1 MYKVTD
7 LKDDIEEIDFI
18 RCVSISKHNCKHK
31 FQFNSDKVISKILTN
46 FANRYVLSLD
56 DFKQFVTEY
65 KDEIRWYINEEIFI
79 AIDTIIENTNCSNKN
94 WKISNVIWI
103 AILQNSIFENLRE
116 LYFEMVQDRNSKKQ

>member
-1 MYKVTD
+1 MFKVTD

-18 RCVSISKHNCKHK
+18 RCVSISKNNYKHN
-31 FQFNSDKVISKILTN
+31 FQLDSQKVISKILTN

-65 KDEIRWYINEEIFI
+65 KEEIRWSIDEEIFI
-79 AIDTIIENTNCSNKN
+79 AIDTIIENTNCSSKN

-116 LYFEMVQDRNSKKQ
+116 LYFEMVQDRNSK